1 MIQFGVRGH
10 DFGKMPVAELADK
23 IAEKGFTCLQLATAK
38 AVPDIDCGAG
48 KLSTGLARHIA
59 KTFASKGIN
68 IAVLGCYVNI
78 SHPDDA
84 ERGKLL
90 DRFKE
95 HIRFTRDFDCP
106 IVGTET
112 GSVNG
117 DYSFNPLNHGKEALE
132 TCIRSVA
139 ELVEEA
145 EKFGAIV
152 CIEAVAKH
160 IVNTSKRMKQVL
172 DTVKSNN
179 LQVIYDPVNL
189 MTPENYKDQDS
200 IMKESFDLFGDRMMV
215 LHAKDFDLAD
225 GAVKVVP
232 VGTGKLNYR
241 LLYDL
246 VTSYKPFIYAMLE
259 DTKPPFLDASRDY
272 ILKLANK

>member
-1 MIQFGVRGH
+1 MIQLGVRGH
-10 DFGKMPVAELADK
+10 DFGKMPVAELAQK
-23 IAEKGFTCLQLATAK
+23 ISDKGFTFLQFATAK

-48 KLSTGLARHIA
+48 RLSTGLARHLA
-59 KTFASKGIN
+59 ETFAEKGIN

-84 ERGKLL
+84 ERAKLL
-90 DRFKE
+90 GKFKE
-95 HIRFTRDFDCP
+95 HIRFTHDFDCP

-132 TCIRSVA
+132 SCIRSVA

-160 IVNTSKRMKQVL
+160 IVNTPKRMKQVI
-172 DTVKSNN
+172 DTIQSNN
-179 LQVIYDPVNL
+179 LQVIFDPVNL
-189 MTPENYKDQDS
+189 MTFENYKDQDS
-200 IMKESFDLFGDRMMV
+200 IIKESFDLFGDRMMV
-215 LHAKDFDLAD
+215 LHAKDFDLE
-225 GAVKVVP
+225 GESIKVVP

-241 LLYDL
+241 LVYDL
-246 VTSYKPFIYAMLE
+246 VTTHKPYIYAILE
-259 DTKPPFLDASRDY
+259 DTKPQFLDASRDF
-272 ILKLANK
+272 IRSLRNM